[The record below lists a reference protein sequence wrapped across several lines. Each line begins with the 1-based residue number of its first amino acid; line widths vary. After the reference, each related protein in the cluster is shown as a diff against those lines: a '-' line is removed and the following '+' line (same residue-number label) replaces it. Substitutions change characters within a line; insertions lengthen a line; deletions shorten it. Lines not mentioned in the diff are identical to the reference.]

1 MTDIVIFLTKDK
13 KVHLRYNKIDDLQN
27 LTAPI
32 GYVNNKVVSEID
44 KVKEKWEIQ
53 KVTKTG
59 EGDREKL
66 IIDFKLLLRKIKKV

>member
-1 MTDIVIFLTKDK
+1 MNEIVLYLTKTK
-13 KVHLRYNKIDDLQN
+13 KNHLRYKFIKNIEDMDV
-27 LTAPI
+27 PI
-32 GYVNNKVVSEID
+32 EYNDTKLLKNVDSI
-44 KVKEKWEIQ
+44 KEKWEIQ